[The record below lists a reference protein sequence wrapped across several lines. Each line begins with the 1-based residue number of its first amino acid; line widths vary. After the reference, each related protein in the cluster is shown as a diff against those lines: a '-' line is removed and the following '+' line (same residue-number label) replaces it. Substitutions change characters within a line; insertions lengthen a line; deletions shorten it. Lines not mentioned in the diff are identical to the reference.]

1 MATSDRPDQVPPG
14 VFEALHQIAVAIGGV
29 LEPLGLARLVAEHAR
44 ALLSAN
50 AVGLWINDEQSD
62 SLKALHLENW
72 SHAVPLGQP
81 HADPPGVVAVP
92 LLVGGRAIGV
102 LGVGFPE
109 PHQATPAA
117 VRMLTLLAAEVGPA
131 LEAARL
137 YEAMRTELAERRRA
151 EDSLRF
157 QAQLLDAVEHALIA
171 VNLDG
176 TIRYWNRAAE
186 AMYGWRSDEVLGRK
200 ARELLVPDGLSAQRD
215 EILARLA
222 AGESWT
228 GEFPVRCRD
237 GTVFPALVSD
247 SPVRDAD
254 GRLIGMIG
262 ASIDLSERVESSRR
276 LEESEQRFRSL
287 FEHHPDAV
295 FAFDPTGRVILAN
308 AGCARLSGYGLDEI
322 LSAPRA
328 YAPPE
333 EFERGMAF
341 FRAALRGE
349 PQQFESVVVHKNG
362 EWLDVWTTQIP
373 IVVDGKVVGVFGIA
387 RDITDRRKASEALR
401 TSEQRFRA
409 VWEHAADALVLSGPD
424 GIIQLVNPAC
434 CALYGRSADELT
446 GQDFTLIFPEA
457 VPAGDLFAAVEP
469 PPLFRNVVRRAD
481 GGETTVECRAEFMSQ
496 GGVRVGLITVIR
508 DITER
513 VRAEHERVALLHALA
528 TAQENAQELLA
539 RVLKPEGQQTR
550 SERRGDLEARLASLT
565 PRELDVLQQI
575 AAGKT
580 NPEIGRV
587 LGLSTKAARN
597 RVAHVLAKLGVP
609 DRTQAAVVA
618 VELGLGAP
626 SA

>member
-1 MATSDRPDQVPPG
+1 
-14 VFEALHQIAVAIGGV
+14 
-29 LEPLGLARLVAEHAR
+29 
-44 ALLSAN
+44 
-50 AVGLWINDEQSD
+50 
-62 SLKALHLENW
+62 
-72 SHAVPLGQP
+72 
-81 HADPPGVVAVP
+81 
-92 LLVGGRAIGV
+92 
-102 LGVGFPE
+102 
-109 PHQATPAA
+109 
-117 VRMLTLLAAEVGPA
+117 
-131 LEAARL
+131 
-137 YEAMRTELAERRRA
+137 
-151 EDSLRF
+151 
-157 QAQLLDAVEHALIA
+157 
-171 VNLDG
+171 
-176 TIRYWNRAAE
+176 
-186 AMYGWRSDEVLGRK
+186 
-200 ARELLVPDGLSAQRD
+200 
-215 EILARLA
+215 
-222 AGESWT
+222 
-228 GEFPVRCRD
+228 
-237 GTVFPALVSD
+237 
-247 SPVRDAD
+247 
-254 GRLIGMIG
+254 
-262 ASIDLSERVESSRR
+262 
-276 LEESEQRFRSL
+276 
-287 FEHHPDAV
+287 
-295 FAFDPTGRVILAN
+295 
-308 AGCARLSGYGLDEI
+308 
-322 LSAPRA
+322 
-328 YAPPE
+328 
-333 EFERGMAF
+333 MAF
-341 FRAALRGE
+341 FRAALRGQ

-434 CALYGRSADELT
+434 CALYGRSAAELT

-457 VPAGDLFAAVEP
+457 VPAGDLFAAAEP

-481 GGETTVECRAEFMSQ
+481 GGESTVEGRADFMSQ

-513 VRAEHERVALLHALA
+513 VRAEHERVALLQALA

-550 SERRGDLEARLASLT
+550 SERRADLEARLASLT

-575 AAGKT
+575 AAGAT

-618 VELGLGAP
+618 VELGLAAP